1 MRAPSFFP
9 PAWSLR
15 LRVGTVLIGSLVTLA
30 VLAPLVTAPPEA
42 IADPRAAALL
52 PPGST
57 RWAVTLTDGS
67 TVIAEAVS
75 SRDGAWE
82 MVRRGQIEKV
92 PYGTVARVE
101 RRRYWLGSDALG
113 RDVLA
118 RLLAGGRVS
127 LSVAALALAVSLG
140 LGISVGLAAGW
151 AGGIVD
157 AVLMR
162 LVDALLSVPMIFL
175 LLFLAAGFRPSA
187 ATLVVVLGLSSWMG
201 VARLVRGQVLSLKE
215 REFVLAARGIGAGP
229 VRIAFTHLLPNALTP
244 VAQDAALRMGDL
256 VLIEASLSFLGL
268 GVQPPVPSW
277 GSMVA
282 EGEELLAT
290 AWWLAFLPGLAVVLT
305 VVGAALVADGLQ
317 QLSRGTGQRG

>member
-1 MRAPSFFP
+1 MRSPRVFP
-9 PAWSLR
+9 TAWPLR
-15 LRVGTVLIGSLVTLA
+15 LRVGVALLGSLVVLA
-30 VLAPLVTAPPEA
+30 AFAPLVTNPPEA
-42 IADPRAAALL
+42 IADPRAGALL
-52 PPGST
+52 PPGSS
-57 RWAVTLTDGS
+57 RIALALADGS
-67 TVIAEAVS
+67 TLIAETAVL
-75 SRDGAWE
+75 RDGRWE
-82 MVRRGQIEKV
+82 IVRRGQPETLPADGV
-92 PYGTVARVE
+92 RRVE
-101 RRRYWLGSDALG
+101 RRRYILGSDALG

-140 LGISVGLAAGW
+140 LGISIGLAAGW
-151 AGGIVD
+151 AGGLVD

-175 LLFLAAGFRPSA
+175 LLFLATVFRPSA
-187 ATLVVVLGLSSWMG
+187 PVLVVVLGLSSWMG
-201 VARLVRGQVLSLKE
+201 VARLVRGQVLSLKG
-215 REFVLAARGIGAGP
+215 REFVLAARGIGAGAA
-229 VRIAFTHLLPNALTP
+229 RIAFTHLLPNALTP

-268 GVQPPVPSW
+268 GVQPPIPSW

-290 AWWLAFLPGLAVVLT
+290 AWWLAFLPGIAVVMT

-317 QLSRGTGQRG
+317 QLSRGRGQNA